1 MTAMNIRFD
10 QAEAFGREMDAIRE
24 EVLASRGA
32 ADAAYIRR
40 MIRAQRALEVASR
53 ASIYAGIA
61 VPPLLVLGAAG
72 LGVAKILENM
82 EIGHNVMHGQ
92 WDWMKD
98 PKIHSS
104 SWEWDTVCP
113 ADQWKHSHNVEHH
126 TWTNVLGKD
135 RDVGYGLLRM
145 SEQQPWKPG
154 DLFNPVKN
162 LGLAVLFQW
171 AVGVHDSALADHQH
185 NIHKLPQNTKTKL
198 KGFWK
203 KARKQALKDYVLF
216 PALAGPFF
224 LPVLIANVAANL
236 IRNLWSYMIIFC
248 GHFPDGVHQFSAE
261 SVENETR
268 GQWYRRQLLGSANI
282 RGGKLFHVLS
292 GNLSFQI
299 EHHLF
304 PDLPSNRY
312 QEISPRVKAAC
323 EKYGLPY
330 NSASLTRQ
338 FGTTLKRVFVLAL
351 PSREDLRARVP
362 ALG

>member
-1 MTAMNIRFD
+1 MNTLSLSPE

-24 EVLASRGA
+24 DILASRGT

-40 MIRAQRALEVASR
+40 MIRCQRGLEIGSR
-53 ASIYAGIA
+53 ATIYAGIA
-61 VPPLLVLGAAG
+61 VPPLLALGAVG

-104 SWEWDTVCP
+104 TWEWDTVCP

-154 DLFNPVKN
+154 HLLNPVKN
-162 LGLAVLFQW
+162 LLLAMLFQW
-171 AVGVHDSALADHQH
+171 AVGVHDSELADHHHQL
-185 NIHKLPQNTKTKL
+185 HKLPQNTKTKL

-203 KARKQALKDYVLF
+203 KAKKQAIKDYLLF
-216 PALAGPFF
+216 PLLAGPFF
-224 LPVLIANVAANL
+224 LPVLLANAGANL
-236 IRNLWSYMIIFC
+236 IRNLWAYMIIFC

-261 SVENETR
+261 SVANETR

-282 RGGKLFHVLS
+282 KGGKLFHILS

-312 QEISPRVKAAC
+312 QQISPRVRAAC

-351 PSREDLRARVP
+351 PSRASSGQGLAT
-362 ALG
+362 A